1 MIRIRHYDPS
11 GKGRPQSYGDSDVLV
26 IDTSAATTVLQ
37 KGSDRRAVLNAI
49 LDKGGRATIS
59 ELNLLFDYET
69 RPVVRQLA
77 RLGYLAILIE
87 DETQKI

>member
-11 GKGRPQSYGDSDVLV
+11 GKGRPKSYGDSDVLV

-37 KGSDRRAVLNAI
+37 KASDRRAILNAI
-49 LDKGGRATIS
+49 IDKGGRATIS
-59 ELNLLFDYET
+59 ELNLLFDFDT
-69 RPVVRQLA
+69 RPVVRQLV

-87 DETQKI
+87 DETQKL